1 MPMDQP
7 DLALSEAQPAGLA
20 ASPDTPLARLFGLLE
35 AVAGRDQP
43 FTLQSLA
50 VELDLPKPTV
60 HRMLG
65 QLEQAGLL
73 QRQGDA
79 RHYAAGLRLRRLAG
93 QLMLNDGFNGARRMV
108 LRSVVGELGES
119 CNITALAGSE
129 VVYLDRVET
138 AAPLRFYLQPGSRVP
153 VHCSASGKLLLA
165 QMKPA
170 QRRRLLE
177 HVPLD
182 AYTPGT
188 ITDAGAL
195 ERELE
200 QVREQG
206 YALDR
211 EEFLPGLLCVAV
223 LVPAE
228 PGRLSNLCVAVQAPA
243 MRLSVERAP
252 QVLPALRRAAQALAR
267 IEADAMPRAQR
278 A

>member
-1 MPMDQP
+1 MNLP
-7 DLALSEAQPAGLA
+7 EAVESDVQPANPPGGA
-20 ASPDTPLARLFGLLE
+20 DSPLARVFGLLE

-43 FTLQSLA
+43 FTLQALSA
-50 VELDLPKPTV
+50 ELELPKPTV
-60 HRMLG
+60 HRMLS
-65 QLEQAGLL
+65 QLEQAGML

-93 QLMLNDGFNGARRMV
+93 QLMLNDGLNGARRMV
-108 LRSVVGELGES
+108 LRSVVRELGES

-138 AAPLRFYLQPGSRVP
+138 AAPLRFDLQPGSRVP

-165 QMKPA
+165 QMRPA

-177 HVPLD
+177 HVVFD
-182 AYTPGT
+182 ACTPGT
-188 ITDAGAL
+188 ITDAAAL
-195 ERELE
+195 ERELD

-223 LVPAE
+223 LVPAG
-228 PGRLSNLCVAVQAPA
+228 PQRLSNLCVAVQAPV
-243 MRLSVERAP
+243 MRLSAERAE
-252 QVLPALRRAAQALAR
+252 QVLPALRRAADALAR
-267 IEADAMPRAQR
+267 IEADAMPRSSR

>member
-1 MPMDQP
+1 MH
-7 DLALSEAQPAGLA
+7 LSELSLPEPPAEALP
-20 ASPDTPLARLFGLLE
+20 ASADTPLARLFGLLE

-60 HRMLG
+60 HRLLA
-65 QLEQAGLL
+65 QLEHAGLL
-73 QRQGDA
+73 QRQGDS
-79 RHYAAGLRLRRLAG
+79 RHFAAGARLRRLAER
-93 QLMLNDGFNGARRMV
+93 LMLNDSFNGARRMV
-108 LRSVVGELGES
+108 LRSVVQQLGES

-138 AAPLRFYLQPGSRVP
+138 AAPLRFYLHPGSRVP

-170 QRRRLLE
+170 QRRRLLA

-182 AYTPGT
+182 AYTPST
-188 ITDAGAL
+188 ITDAAAL

-200 QVREQG
+200 QVGEQG

-223 LVPAE
+223 LVPLPAAQA
-228 PGRLSNLCVAVQAPA
+228 SNLCVAVQAPV
-243 MRLSVERAP
+243 MRLSAERAP
-252 QVLPALRRAAQALAR
+252 QVLPALRRAAEALAR

>member
-1 MPMDQP
+1 MNSPEI
-7 DLALSEAQPAGLA
+7 ALPEAA
-20 ASPDTPLARLFGLLE
+20 APSLQGSADTPLARLFGLLE

-60 HRMLG
+60 HRMLS

-79 RHYAAGLRLRRLAG
+79 RHYAAALRLRRLAG

-108 LRSVVGELGES
+108 LRSVVQELGES

-138 AAPLRFYLQPGSRVP
+138 AAPLRFYLHPGSRVP

-188 ITDAGAL
+188 ITDAAAL

-228 PGRLSNLCVAVQAPA
+228 PGRLSNLCVAVQAPV
-243 MRLSVERAP
+243 MRLDAERAP
-252 QVLPALRRAAQALAR
+252 QVLPALHRAAQALAR
-267 IEADAMPRAQR
+267 IEADAMPRPSR
-278 A
+278 S

>member
-1 MPMDQP
+1 MN
-7 DLALSEAQPAGLA
+7 LADPSVPELDPPVAPV
-20 ASPDTPLARLFGLLE
+20 ASDTPLARLFGLLE

-50 VELDLPKPTV
+50 LELDLPKPTV
-60 HRMLG
+60 HRLLA
-65 QLEQAGLL
+65 QLEQASLL
-73 QRQGDA
+73 QRQGDS
-79 RHYAAGLRLRRLAG
+79 RHYAAGLRLRRLAEK
-93 QLMLNDGFNGARRMV
+93 LMLNDSFNGARRMV
-108 LRSVVGELGES
+108 LRSVVQELGES

-182 AYTPGT
+182 AYTAST
-188 ITDAGAL
+188 ITDAASL
-195 ERELE
+195 ERELD

-223 LVPAE
+223 PVPAE
-228 PGRLSNLCVAVQAPA
+228 PGRLSNLCVAVQAPV
-243 MRLSVERAP
+243 MRLSAANAP
-252 QVLPALRRAAQALAR
+252 QVLPALRRAADALAR
-267 IEADAMPRAQR
+267 IEADAMPRPQR
-278 A
+278 AAG

>member
-1 MPMDQP
+1 MN
-7 DLALSEAQPAGLA
+7 PAEIPSGELEVHGLGA
-20 ASPDTPLARLFGLLE
+20 AADTPLARLFGLLE

-50 VELDLPKPTV
+50 QELGLPKPTV
-60 HRMLG
+60 HRLLA
-65 QLEQAGLL
+65 QLEQASLL

-79 RHYAAGLRLRRLAG
+79 RHYTAGARLRHLAE

-108 LRSVVGELGES
+108 LRSVVQELGES

-138 AAPLRFYLQPGSRVP
+138 AAPLRFYLRSGSRVP

-182 AYTPGT
+182 AYTNAT
-188 ITDAGAL
+188 ITDAAVL

-228 PGRLSNLCVAVQAPA
+228 AGRTSNLCVAVQAPV
-243 MRLSVERAP
+243 MRLSAERAP
-252 QVLPALRRAAQALAR
+252 QVLPALHRAARALAR

-278 A
+278 S